1 MVEAAHLKQVRHR
14 TGAAGLGIHTADDGC
29 RYAGLNN
36 GTGTHGTGLQCEVD
50 RTVLQPPV
58 ACQAEGLPDGRDLGM
73 RQIPVD
79 NYTAVYVIQ
88 GDDVVALRVL
98 YSASDINTRLR
109 EDR

>member
-1 MVEAAHLKQVRHR
+1 MSADQLRMELEAGYEDLM
-14 TGAAGLGIHTADDGC
+14 AGNVQDAVGSMKMFPERC
-29 RYAGLNN
+29 REFD
-36 GTGTHGTGLQCEVD
+36 TRSE
-50 RTVLQPPV
+50 
-58 ACQAEGLPDGRDLGM
+58 RDLGM

-98 YSASDINTRLR
+98 YSASDINARLR

>member
-1 MVEAAHLKQVRHR
+1 MSADQLRMELEAGYEDLMAGNVQDAVESMKMFPER
-14 TGAAGLGIHTADDGC
+14 C
-29 RYAGLNN
+29 RVFD
-36 GTGTHGTGLQCEVD
+36 TRSE
-50 RTVLQPPV
+50 
-58 ACQAEGLPDGRDLGM
+58 RDLGM

-98 YSASDINTRLR
+98 YSASDINARLR